1 MAITVCYW
9 ITQGIAPQIA
19 DYELSTAADTSGGFP
34 VQNRQF
40 C

>member
-1 MAITVCYW
+1 MIVGLTAPSRY
-9 ITQGIAPQIA
+9 QGTPNA
-19 DYELSTAADTSGGFP
+19 DYELSTAADTSDGFP